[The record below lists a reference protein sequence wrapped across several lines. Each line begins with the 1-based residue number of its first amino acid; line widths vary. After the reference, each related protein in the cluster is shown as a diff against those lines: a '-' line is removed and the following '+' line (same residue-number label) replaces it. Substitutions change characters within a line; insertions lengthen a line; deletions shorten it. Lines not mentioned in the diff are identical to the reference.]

1 MPERHLKR
9 RLQRRLG
16 SPKSTS
22 APGTVILI
30 LRVKGNSFCRN
41 SLVGISFFKVNNGNT
56 HCVKIVRIRSFSGPH
71 FSAFWLNTVQ
81 MRENTEQ
88 KNSEYRHFLC
98 SDQNNVGNKIA
109 NYNYIT
115 KFSRPTANT
124 R

>member
-30 LRVKGNSFCRN
+30 LRGKGHSFCRN
-41 SLVGISFFKVNNGNT
+41 ILVGIFFFKVNNGNT
-56 HCVKIVRIRSFSGPH
+56 HCVKIVRIRSFSGPY
-71 FSAFWLNTVQ
+71 FPAFWLNTVQ

-88 KNSEYRHFLC
+88 KNSEYRHFLR
-98 SDQNNVGNKIA
+98 SDQNNVGSKIA

-115 KFSRPTANT
+115 KFSRATANT